1 MTIAEVSRKYD
12 ISADTLRYY
21 ERIGLIPPVPRTR
34 GGLRDYGEESCGW
47 IQLMKCMRAAGVQ
60 IEALIEYVDL
70 FQQGDA
76 TLDVFTRSAKA
87 PERPKKGN
95 ILSKFDSILSFYP
108 LLERFSGRLLQASH
122 STQDA
127 AALEASTARKCPM
140 LFSTSGPSRPSTSAP
155 PRTSTMHQ
163 GCRT

>member
-76 TLDVFTRSAKA
+76 TLDARKA
-87 PERPKKGN
+87 
-95 ILSKFDSILSFYP
+95 
-108 LLERFSGRLLQASH
+108 LLVEQRDQLVSRMAEMQASMDLLN
-122 STQDA
+122 QKIDRY
-127 AALEASTARKCPM
+127 EQGMMTAEQQLRR
-140 LFSTSGPSRPSTSAP
+140 LHAEREGA
-155 PRTSTMHQ
+155 
-163 GCRT
+163 